1 VEFVGRADGQVK
13 VRGFRVELGEVE
25 AALASVAGVRQAVVV
40 AREGAGGEKRLVA
53 YVVPEDKGREMSV
66 GEVRGELGERLPE
79 YMVPGQVVMLGEMP
93 LTVNGKV
100 DRGALIEAGGY
111 VVEGSEYVAPGTA
124 VEEVLCGMWAEVLEV
139 ERVGVHD
146 NFFELGGHSLLAAS
160 MASRLREIFPLEV
173 SLYSLFQCG
182 TVEKLADYIGS
193 EAAQAGVDVEALAR
207 VLVQLN
213 NLSAEEVAAM
223 LDERESALL
232 GHEAGG

>member
-1 VEFVGRADGQVK
+1 
-13 VRGFRVELGEVE
+13 
-25 AALASVAGVRQAVVV
+25 
-40 AREGAGGEKRLVA
+40 
-53 YVVPEDKGREMSV
+53 
-66 GEVRGELGERLPE
+66 
-79 YMVPGQVVMLGEMP
+79 
-93 LTVNGKV
+93 
-100 DRGALIEAGGY
+100 
-111 VVEGSEYVAPGTA
+111 
-124 VEEVLCGMWAEVLEV
+124 
-139 ERVGVHD
+139 
-146 NFFELGGHSLLAAS
+146 